1 MAAYIAIFLS
11 LVCIILM
18 IIILIRFKK
27 LFSTDAIIDKTKAQM
42 NRVIMDVN
50 NNANR
55 DLELLNESS
64 RRLRALLNEADKKM
78 ESFREASQLLR
89 NLLAEAEK
97 KSGSGAGKIVY
108 VESAKEPVQ
117 KTPEV
122 KPKVKTNPYVDPD
135 ASYRVRTMP
144 PPAGTQQSLFDKNE
158 TDEEPKTIL
167 KDETLITPEGAAY
180 KEVPLI
186 ITKVYDDKE
195 TSAEPKNNRT
205 LKENVERLFHQGMQ
219 IDDIAAE
226 LSCSTSEVQFIIDML

>member
-1 MAAYIAIFLS
+1 MAAYVAIFLS
-11 LVCIILM
+11 LVSIILM
-18 IIILIRFKK
+18 LIILIRFKK
-27 LFSTDAIIDKTKAQM
+27 LFSTDAIIDKTKSQM

-78 ESFREASQLLR
+78 ENFREATQLLR
-89 NLLAEAEK
+89 NLIAEAEK
-97 KSGSGAGKIVY
+97 KSSSSAGKVVY
-108 VESAKEPVQ
+108 VEETKKPSPKNTEAK
-117 KTPEV
+117 TAA
-122 KPKVKTNPYVDPD
+122 KTNPYIDPD

-144 PPAGTQQSLFDKNE
+144 PAAGTQQSLFD
-158 TDEEPKTIL
+158 DVDSEESEPIL
-167 KDETLITPEGAAY
+167 KDETIVTPEGAAY

-186 ITKVYDDKE
+186 ITKVYDDKAE
-195 TSAEPKNNRT
+195 TQKSNRT

>member
-27 LFSTDAIIDKTKAQM
+27 LFSTDAIIDKTKTQM

-89 NLLAEAEK
+89 NLLA
-97 KSGSGAGKIVY
+97 
-108 VESAKEPVQ
+108 
-117 KTPEV
+117 
-122 KPKVKTNPYVDPD
+122 
-135 ASYRVRTMP
+135 
-144 PPAGTQQSLFDKNE
+144 
-158 TDEEPKTIL
+158 
-167 KDETLITPEGAAY
+167 
-180 KEVPLI
+180 
-186 ITKVYDDKE
+186 
-195 TSAEPKNNRT
+195 
-205 LKENVERLFHQGMQ
+205 
-219 IDDIAAE
+219 
-226 LSCSTSEVQFIIDML
+226 